1 MNVQFTRNT
10 SDPRTVNKVF
20 TQATPQIRT
29 GTFKTPFNLRT
40 PTLIIDNSN
49 LSNPTVLFAPAL
61 PNYVRISKDNSP
73 DANTYWYYYFINDIR
88 FVTNTLVEFDLELD
102 VLKTFATEIGNL
114 TAMVERNEYEY
125 DPLIE
130 DKLRPLYGRKIS
142 SVLPL
147 RKLSNCVSFNMEG
160 TWDGSP
166 SDDEGNTIALTVF
179 VKNDQLAEISN
190 YLKTNYP
197 NDFTSSFVVDNIHKL
212 IANDIPNPFRVEDQ
226 EALYRDPINSF
237 RVNPSMLI
245 TYLVDERNF
254 MRIAR
259 EIVDD
264 DTLYSSFV
272 SAVSIPLPLSAFG
285 DPRWK
290 APVYIGSKKIS
301 NPDGTVGGIPDMPV
315 SNYGQMSRFI
325 MLNDHEFSAPAS
337 FIDLEPYTTYEFYI
351 PYVGLVPIPATS
363 ILGRRILLYYQI
375 DLTSGEATAYLT
387 DGYDGNVPI
396 FSAPCKIGGK
406 VSISSTNER
415 ENQNART
422 ASALNTA
429 IGLVSSMVGIAGG
442 IATGNPIAVGGGA
455 ILGARAISSAIST
468 NLNIMDRSQTSLN
481 TNFAG
486 YYTRQRAYLRKT
498 FTRALQT
505 TRNGLPEF
513 AHNYGLPLNQPKLLS
528 TLHGYTLV
536 SAVHL
541 DGFNAPKPIKDEIE
555 TLLKTGVIL

>member
-20 TQATPQIRT
+20 GQTSPQIRT

-49 LSNPTVLFAPAL
+49 LSNPTVLFAPLL

-142 SVLPL
+142 SISPL

-160 TWDGSP
+160 TWDEFPDGY
-166 SDDEGNTIALTVF
+166 EGNTIALTVF
-179 VKNDQLAEISN
+179 VKNDQLAEISK
-190 YLKTNYP
+190 YLRTRYP

-226 EALYRDPINSF
+226 EVLYRDPINSF

-272 SAVSIPLPLSAFG
+272 SAVSIPLPLSAFV
-285 DPRWK
+285 DERWIV
-290 APVYIGSKKIS
+290 PVYIGSKKIS
-301 NPDGTVGGIPDMPV
+301 NPDGTVGGIPNMPV

-363 ILGRRILLYYQI
+363 ILGKRILLYYQI

-396 FSAPCKIGGK
+396 FSAPCKIGSK

-455 ILGARAISSAIST
+455 ILGARAISNAIST

-498 FTRALQT
+498 YTRALQT
-505 TRNGLPEF
+505 TGNGLEEF
-513 AHNYGLPLNQPKLLS
+513 AHNYGLPLNKPKLLS

>member
-20 TQATPQIRT
+20 TSDTPQIRT

-49 LSNPTVLFAPAL
+49 LSNPTVLFAPVL

-88 FVTNTLVEFDLELD
+88 FVTNTLVELDLELD

-125 DPLIE
+125 DLLIE

-142 SVLPL
+142 SVSPL

-226 EALYRDPINSF
+226 VALYRDPINSF

-301 NPDGTVGGIPDMPV
+301 NPDGTVGGIPNMPV

-325 MLNDHEFSAPAS
+325 MLNDHEFSAPSS

-363 ILGRRILLYYQI
+363 ILGKRILLYYQI

-455 ILGARAISSAIST
+455 ILGARAITSAIST

-486 YYTRQRAYLRKT
+486 YYTRQQAYLRKT
-498 FTRALQT
+498 YTRALQT
-505 TRNGLPEF
+505 TRYGLPEF

-528 TLHGYTLV
+528 TMRGYTLV

-541 DGFNAPKPIKDEIE
+541 DNFNAPKPIKDEIE